1 MARLVL
7 VLDVREMERHG
18 NWPSRPICLDAGC
31 MHAAAKKGLMTSKR
45 NWKHERPP
53 CRATE
58 TYMPKTT

>member
-7 VLDVREMERHG
+7 VLDVREMERI
-18 NWPSRPICLDAGC
+18 WQLAIYLAGC

-58 TYMPKTT
+58 TCMPKTT